1 MQKEFLDVIFWRREF
16 PKFLNCHFGL
26 LTVLQQIFVF
36 KSNRLMLLHYSKA
49 QQNSKRF
56 FNQQIKRKKSKGNHD
71 FFYLKYSIYS
81 DFATLQ
87 WYEICEIITFWR

>member
-1 MQKEFLDVIFWRREF
+1 MQKEFLDVTFWRREF

-26 LTVLQQIFVF
+26 LTVLQRLFAF
-36 KSNRLMLLHYSKA
+36 KSNRLMSLHYSKA

-71 FFYLKYSIYS
+71 FFLFKILN
-81 DFATLQ
+81 LQ
-87 WYEICEIITFWR
+87 

>member
-1 MQKEFLDVIFWRREF
+1 MQKEFLDVTFWRREF

-26 LTVLQQIFVF
+26 LTVLQQLFAF

-56 FNQQIKRKKSKGNHD
+56 FNQQIKRKKFKGNHD
-71 FFYLKYSIYS
+71 FFVYLKYSIYS
-81 DFATLQ
+81 DFVTL
-87 WYEICEIITFWR
+87 